1 MRIPDYKKL
10 QELFQ
15 SQKPLLNFLISA
27 VQEQLSLTINL
38 AAAPTYKGRVK
49 DFHGYYRK
57 FLKTAAAGREQQR
70 RVSDSDELPLITDLI
85 GVRIVCAFLEDLGS
99 VERQI
104 TQNFTVQEVERKGAA
119 QTVRE
124 FGYESVHILVKIP
137 PSILNG
143 AAAALPGILPSREWL
158 EELVCEIQIRTI
170 LQDAWAEV
178 EHELVYKSEFSPFDL
193 PLRRKLASINASLT
207 LADIV
212 FQEIRDYQN
221 KLNSELDFRRSA
233 FYSKTDV
240 LSRGNAAETPSQ
252 GAAAAQVPYVR
263 GTIDDLLLEAIHAH
277 NSGNFEDAVNIYTR
291 IINFE
296 PRPNN
301 VVLSVIY
308 KHRGM
313 AHFAKSN
320 YGGAL
325 SDFEQS
331 IAHHDGAFRSMYY
344 MGIVFS
350 LQEEYGKA
358 VEYFDK
364 SLAINNYQAHV
375 HYRKALCLFKLGEYQ
390 ESLSHLDNS
399 LKLGLENDDTKNL
412 RAQLVAKFDMK
423 V

>member
-1 MRIPDYKKL
+1 MRNIPDYKKL

-15 SQKPLLNFLISA
+15 AKKPLLDFLLSA

-38 AAAPTYKGRVK
+38 SAIPTYKGRIK
-49 DFHGYYRK
+49 DFHGYYKK
-57 FLKTAAAGREQQR
+57 FLKTAQNGCDQKR
-70 RVSDSDELPLITDLI
+70 RLPADELPLITDLMGI
-85 GVRIVCAFLEDLGS
+85 RIVCAFLEDLS
-99 VERQI
+99 AVEHQI
-104 TQNFTVQEVERKGAA
+104 AQNFTVLEVERKGSG
-119 QTVRE
+119 QTFRE
-124 FGYESVHILVKIP
+124 FGYESVHLLMKIP

-143 AAAALPGILPSREWL
+143 AAAAMPGDIPSRQWL

-178 EHELVYKSEFSPFDL
+178 EHELIYKSEFSPFDL

-221 KLNSELDFRRSA
+221 KLNSEIDFRRSA

-240 LSRGNAAETPSQ
+240 LSRGNQGDTPLPVQS
-252 GAAAAQVPYVR
+252 VPSPFVR

-277 NSGNFEDAVNIYTR
+277 NSGNFEQAVDIYTR
-291 IINFE
+291 IIHFE
-296 PRPNN
+296 PPPNN

-320 YGGAL
+320 YDDAL

-331 IAHHDGAFRSMYY
+331 IAHNDGAFRSMYY
-344 MGIVFS
+344 MGIVYS
-350 LQEEYGKA
+350 LQGNYQKA
-358 VEYFDK
+358 IEYFDK
-364 SLAINNYQAHV
+364 SLDINNYQAHV
-375 HYRKALCLFKLGEYQ
+375 HYRKAACLFKLGAYQ
-390 ESLSHLDNS
+390 ESLSHLDIS
-399 LKLGLENDDTKNL
+399 RKLGLENDDTKTL
-412 RAQLVAKFDMK
+412 RTQLVKKFDMK